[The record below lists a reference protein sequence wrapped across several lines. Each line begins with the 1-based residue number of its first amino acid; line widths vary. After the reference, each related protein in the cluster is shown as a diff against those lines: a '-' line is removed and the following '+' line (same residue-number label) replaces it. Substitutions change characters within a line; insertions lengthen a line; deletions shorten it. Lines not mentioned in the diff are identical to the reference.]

1 MLADSAKMQELEQRY
16 IRLLEERCAKLEA
29 LLGEKSSETKVN
41 ALLSTF
47 YINIS
52 KSNSLVSRSLKAF
65 RSIKIPSYCYYFPQV
80 HLRAVHGQPKPPQ
93 MSS

>member
-29 LLGEKSSETKVN
+29 LLGEKSSEVKVST
-41 ALLSTF
+41 LLSAF

-52 KSNSLVSRSLKAF
+52 SPTLLCRVL
-65 RSIKIPSYCYYFPQV
+65 
-80 HLRAVHGQPKPPQ
+80 
-93 MSS
+93 